1 MKAPAKNTV
10 EMMNTTPATITTQAA
25 AV

>member
-1 MKAPAKNTV
+1 MKAPTKNTD
-10 EMMNTTPATITTQAA
+10 EMMNTMPATITTQAA